1 MNMNR
6 PIVVAL
12 LALIALT
19 RLHGAGFEADIPFE
33 FHAGTE
39 ILPPGTYSFTNN
51 ESSDVVSVTRIGTNA
66 RAERVHNV
74 RLRIVTRLGV
84 RPTSDEGTL
93 VFDKVNGIRTQS
105 EVWIPLID
113 GFLVHSTAEKE
124 VHEIVRVVP
133 RGTQV
138 PKDK

>member
-19 RLHGAGFEADIPFE
+19 RLPGAGFEADIPFE

-51 ESSDVVSVTRIGTNA
+51 DSA
-66 RAERVHNV
+66 RAVTITRVGPKAPAGSV
-74 RLRIVTRLGV
+74 RDLRLPIVTRLGV

-93 VFDKVNGIRTQS
+93 VFDKVNGIRTLS

-113 GFLVHSTAEKE
+113 GFLVHSSAETE

-133 RGTQV
+133 RGN
-138 PKDK
+138 PSS